1 MVTPRFADLWRNY
14 KMPETM
20 PKSTY
25 LRLKGAY
32 MGYNS
37 FDDQLEYWPE
47 AKWGNTKHTFAIAPH
62 ICEFDCVKLDNDL

>member
-1 MVTPRFADLWRNY
+1 MVTSRFADLWRNY

-20 PKSTY
+20 PKSSY

-37 FDDQLEYWPE
+37 FGDQLEYWPE
-47 AKWGNTKHTFAIAPH
+47 AQWGNTEYFAIPSH
-62 ICEFDCVKLDNDL
+62 TCELDHFKLDNDL